1 MGKIASRYICADC
14 GAVALKYSGK
24 CFACQSW
31 GTLEESAVEEPL
43 PGKTGKTPVLNDL
56 PASES
61 LLQSGN
67 AVLRDRISTGMR
79 EFDRILGGG
88 LMPASAVL
96 IGGEPGIGK
105 STLMLQLAR
114 RTSPARILYISGEES
129 PSQIRD
135 RAKRLSITSGD
146 LSLVPEV
153 NLEKILG
160 VIDRD
165 RPDIV
170 IIDSIQTIYSGEY
183 RSSAGTITQ
192 IRECASE
199 LIRAAKSRNFILL
212 IIGHITKTGV
222 LAGPKT
228 LEHMVD
234 TVLQFE
240 GEGYQW
246 YRMIRSIKNRFGPTN
261 EIGVFRMDEKGL
273 EEVKN
278 PSEFFISERST
289 GVPGNSVLAA
299 IEGSRALLV
308 EVQALVSKTNYPMPQ
323 RISAGFDL
331 KRITI
336 ILAVLEKRLGMPTWG
351 QDVFIKVAGGLK
363 LVEPA
368 SDLAVAAAVASG
380 VENTPLAP
388 GMVCGGEI
396 GLSGELRAISDG
408 ERRIREAAHLGFD
421 TIILPKS
428 NTKELKSSIRK
439 LPITIIGCGSLQDAL
454 DRMNLQGTS

>member
-1 MGKIASRYICADC
+1 MAKPACRYTCTSC
-14 GAVALKYSGK
+14 GAVSLKYSGK
-24 CFACQSW
+24 CFSCQSW
-31 GTLEESAVEEPL
+31 GTLEESPLEETL
-43 PGKTGKTPVLNDL
+43 PDKTGRFNEVKDL
-56 PASES
+56 PASEN
-61 LLQSGN
+61 LLLENN
-67 AVLRDRISTGMR
+67 AVPPQRISTGMQ
-79 EFDRILGGG
+79 ELDRVLGGG

-114 RTSPARILYISGEES
+114 HTSPCRLLYVSGEES

-135 RAKRLSITSGD
+135 RARRLSITSSD
-146 LSLVPEV
+146 LRLVPEV
-153 NLEKILG
+153 NLEKIIG
-160 VIDRD
+160 VIGRD

-170 IIDSIQTIYSGEY
+170 IIDSIQTLYSGEY

-192 IRECASE
+192 IRECTAG
-199 LIRAAKSRNFILL
+199 LIRAAKSLNFILL
-212 IIGHITKTGV
+212 VIGHITKTGS

-246 YRMIRSIKNRFGPTN
+246 YRMIRSVKNRFGPTN

-273 EEVKN
+273 EEVTN
-278 PSEFFISERST
+278 PSEFFISGRST
-289 GVPGNSVLAA
+289 GVPGNSVHAA

-323 RISAGFDL
+323 RISSGFDL

-336 ILAVLEKRLGMPTWG
+336 ILAVLEKRLGIPTWG

-380 VENTPLAP
+380 IRNTALGP
-388 GMVCGGEI
+388 GIVCAGEI

-421 TIILPKS
+421 TILLPKA

-439 LPITIIGCGSLQDAL
+439 LPITVIGCGSLQEAL
-454 DRMNLQGTS
+454 DRMNF